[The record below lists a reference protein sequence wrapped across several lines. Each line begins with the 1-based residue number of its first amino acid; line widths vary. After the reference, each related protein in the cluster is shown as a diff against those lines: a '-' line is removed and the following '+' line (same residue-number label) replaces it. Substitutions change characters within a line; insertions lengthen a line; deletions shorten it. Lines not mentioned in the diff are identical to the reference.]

1 MKKLNRSSHLA
12 LAVIASVLMAGSA
25 DAACFVQP
33 AFGNTNPCNNCSYE
47 SGIVTTRDQAC
58 ERGYSAAGGNVTAEF
73 LSNKVVEHAKHGVAG
88 TSGNGMAYMPAKGYA
103 GPDDFKVA
111 VDFKD
116 RTGVGKFYIHFNVT
130 VK

>member
-1 MKKLNRSSHLA
+1 LA
-12 LAVIASVLMAGSA
+12 TPIPATIAVTKAGLSPLAIRRAREVIL
-25 DAACFVQP
+25 P
-33 AFGNTNPCNNCSYE
+33 PE
-47 SGIVTTRDQAC
+47 
-58 ERGYSAAGGNVTAEF
+58 
-73 LSNKVVEHAKHGVAG
+73 
-88 TSGNGMAYMPAKGYA
+88 AYMPAKGYA